1 MEGRKPVAYTRY
13 TERSRDREWE
23 RIWFGNWCCLQC
35 SSPSHCRFDKYVY
48 ILLQCAMPIEWFVTA
63 SCYVLVSFHH
73 QNWCFIS
80 IFCCHLCRCESYF
93 VWHEWDIFCLI
104 KFKLCSASVRFGL
117 VWFGSD
123 VWRVHGY
130 TVLCVWCNFNADGFS
145 WFVVVVV
152 ISLSLSLDFNAV
164 GFCLCSVFHCTCELV
179 FGECTAVVAASDA
192 KRTCDANANTQD
204 RYKLYRENHKRNIL
218 PCCLPL
224 ALVLHCWAD
233 GREKE
238 RWNDLS
244 HYYSL
249 SNLIELLWYITFRFA

>member
-1 MEGRKPVAYTRY
+1 
-13 TERSRDREWE
+13 
-23 RIWFGNWCCLQC
+23 
-35 SSPSHCRFDKYVY
+35 
-48 ILLQCAMPIEWFVTA
+48 MPIEWFVTA

-117 VWFGSD
+117 IWFGSD

-152 ISLSLSLDFNAV
+152 ISLSLSLDFNAKTDFACV
-164 GFCLCSVFHCTCELV
+164 RLS
-179 FGECTAVVAASDA
+179 
-192 KRTCDANANTQD
+192 
-204 RYKLYRENHKRNIL
+204 I
-218 PCCLPL
+218 
-224 ALVLHCWAD
+224 ALVNLCLENALLLLQLATQNVRVMPMQTH
-233 GREKE
+233 RIVINYTEKIISE
-238 RWNDLS
+238 TFCHAVFLS
-244 HYYSL
+244 HSCSIVERMGERKRDEMIFLIIILCLIWLNYYD
-249 SNLIELLWYITFRFA
+249 T

>member
-1 MEGRKPVAYTRY
+1 
-13 TERSRDREWE
+13 
-23 RIWFGNWCCLQC
+23 
-35 SSPSHCRFDKYVY
+35 
-48 ILLQCAMPIEWFVTA
+48 MPIEWFVTA

-117 VWFGSD
+117 VWFRRLTCTRLHRFMCMMQFQC
-123 VWRVHGY
+123 W
-130 TVLCVWCNFNADGFS
+130 
-145 WFVVVVV
+145 WFLL
-152 ISLSLSLDFNAV
+152 ICCCCRHLSLTLP
-164 GFCLCSVFHCTCELV
+164 GFQCKDRLCLCSAFHCTCELV

-224 ALVLHCWAD
+224 ALVLHCRAVWSW
-233 GREKE
+233 GTVRMGE
-238 RWNDLS
+238 RKRDEMIFLIIILCLIWLN
-244 HYYSL
+244 YYD
-249 SNLIELLWYITFRFA
+249 T